1 MTTDTLSRAFDLT
14 RAMQSAADA
23 RDWVRVAALVGERS
37 PLLMSLSG
45 EQTPDALD
53 RVRQIMAIDASITA
67 HAQADHHRLTAG
79 ICAVAGT
86 HQGRELVPEDGHAV
100 TGRPSGLY

>member
-1 MTTDTLSRAFDLT
+1 MTTDNLSRAFDLT

-67 HAQADHHRLTAG
+67 HAQADHHRLTAEFAQSQER
-79 ICAVAGT
+79 IKAASLY
-86 HQGRELVPEDGHAV
+86 QK
-100 TGRPSGLY
+100 TGML